1 MTNTIN
7 KQATAQGV
15 QTVLTASGAPADQAA
30 EAATNKVD
38 LAAGT
43 VAVEYDEQTVNVDQI
58 KAAIEDQGYD
68 VV

>member
-1 MTNTIN
+1 M
-7 KQATAQGV
+7 
-15 QTVLTASGAPADQAA
+15 LTASGAPADQAA